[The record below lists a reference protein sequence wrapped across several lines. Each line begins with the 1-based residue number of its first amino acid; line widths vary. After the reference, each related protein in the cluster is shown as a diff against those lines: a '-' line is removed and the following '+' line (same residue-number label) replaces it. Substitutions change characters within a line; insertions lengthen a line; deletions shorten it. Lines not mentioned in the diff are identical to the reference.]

1 MAIRGFGTSID
12 TFDCRCR
19 RVIGSE
25 VRRTVVLT
33 VLALCLSSCDR
44 IDLSDITTA
53 SGASSAALGTAVI
66 TANPVAIGAAA
77 TAGGLAGAA
86 LVEDDK
92 SLTTEQIKEV
102 DNPWQ
107 ALLIAFDQVLAHA
120 FEIVI
125 AIGIA
130 VVGLPML
137 LSYLLGR
144 FKQRPE
150 DRKQIEELTTRVA
163 KMRE

>member
-1 MAIRGFGTSID
+1 MGNRHHQKMDRARQV
-12 TFDCRCR
+12 
-19 RVIGSE
+19 RVTHI
-25 VRRTVVLT
+25 
-33 VLALCLSSCDR
+33 VLAVSLLAVTACDR
-44 IDLSDITTA
+44 IDMSDLATTSSA
-53 SGASSAALGTAVI
+53 SGAALTTAVL
-66 TANPVAIGAAA
+66 TTNPMAIGAAA
-77 TAGGLAGAA
+77 AAGGLSGAV
-86 LVEDDK
+86 LVKDDK
-92 SLTTEQIKEV
+92 SLSTEQIKEV

>member
-1 MAIRGFGTSID
+1 MIRASVFAVS
-12 TFDCRCR
+12 
-19 RVIGSE
+19 
-25 VRRTVVLT
+25 L
-33 VLALCLSSCDR
+33 LALTACSR
-44 IDLSDITTA
+44 VDLSDLATTTTA
-53 SGASSAALGTAVI
+53 SGAALGTAVL
-66 TANPVAIGAAA
+66 TTNPIAIGAAA
-77 TAGGLAGAA
+77 AAGGLSGAA

-102 DNPWQ
+102 ENPWQ
-107 ALLIAFDQVLAHA
+107 ALLVAFDQLLANA

-137 LSYLLGR
+137 FSYMLGR

-150 DRKQIEELTTRVA
+150 DKKQIEELTTRVA
-163 KMRE
+163 KMKE

>member
-1 MAIRGFGTSID
+1 
-12 TFDCRCR
+12 
-19 RVIGSE
+19 V
-25 VRRTVVLT
+25 
-33 VLALCLSSCDR
+33 
-44 IDLSDITTA
+44 DLSDLATTTTA
-53 SGASSAALGTAVI
+53 SGAALGTAVL
-66 TANPVAIGAAA
+66 TTNPIAIGAAA
-77 TAGGLAGAA
+77 AAGGLSGAA

-102 DNPWQ
+102 ENPWQ
-107 ALLIAFDQVLAHA
+107 ALLVAFDQLLANA

-137 LSYLLGR
+137 FSYMLGR

-150 DRKQIEELTTRVA
+150 DKKQIEELTTRVA
-163 KMRE
+163 KMKE

>member
-1 MAIRGFGTSID
+1 MGDLYCPQADRA
-12 TFDCRCR
+12 RQV
-19 RVIGSE
+19 RVTHI
-25 VRRTVVLT
+25 
-33 VLALCLSSCDR
+33 VLAVSLLAVTACDR
-44 IDLSDITTA
+44 IDMSDLATTSSA
-53 SGASSAALGTAVI
+53 SGAALTTAVL
-66 TANPVAIGAAA
+66 TTNPMAIGAAA
-77 TAGGLAGAA
+77 AAGGLSGAV
-86 LVEDDK
+86 LVKDDK
-92 SLTTEQIKEV
+92 SLSTEQIKEV

>member
-1 MAIRGFGTSID
+1 M
-12 TFDCRCR
+12 
-19 RVIGSE
+19 RVTHIVVAGS
-25 VRRTVVLT
+25 L
-33 VLALCLSSCDR
+33 LAVTACDR
-44 IDLSDITTA
+44 IDMSDLATTSSA
-53 SGASSAALGTAVI
+53 SGAALTTAVL
-66 TANPVAIGAAA
+66 TTNPMAIGAAA
-77 TAGGLAGAA
+77 AAGGLSGAV
-86 LVEDDK
+86 LVKDDK
-92 SLTTEQIKEV
+92 SLSTEQIKEV

>member
-1 MAIRGFGTSID
+1 MDRARQV
-12 TFDCRCR
+12 
-19 RVIGSE
+19 RVTHI
-25 VRRTVVLT
+25 
-33 VLALCLSSCDR
+33 VLAVSLLAVTACDR
-44 IDLSDITTA
+44 IDMSDLATTSSA
-53 SGASSAALGTAVI
+53 SGAALTTAVL
-66 TANPVAIGAAA
+66 TTNPMAIGAAA
-77 TAGGLAGAA
+77 AAGGLSGAV
-86 LVEDDK
+86 LVKDDK
-92 SLTTEQIKEV
+92 SLSTEQIKEV

>member
-1 MAIRGFGTSID
+1 MIRA
-12 TFDCRCR
+12 C
-19 RVIGSE
+19 
-25 VRRTVVLT
+25 
-33 VLALCLSSCDR
+33 VLAVSLLALTACDR
-44 IDLSDITTA
+44 VDLSDLATTTTA
-53 SGASSAALGTAVI
+53 SGAALGTAVL
-66 TANPVAIGAAA
+66 TTNPIAIGAAA
-77 TAGGLAGAA
+77 AAGGLSGAA

-102 DNPWQ
+102 ENPWQ
-107 ALLIAFDQVLAHA
+107 ALLVAFDQLLANA

-137 LSYLLGR
+137 FSYMLGR

-150 DRKQIEELTTRVA
+150 DKKQIEELTTRVA
-163 KMRE
+163 KMKE

>member
-1 MAIRGFGTSID
+1 VIRA
-12 TFDCRCR
+12 C
-19 RVIGSE
+19 
-25 VRRTVVLT
+25 
-33 VLALCLSSCDR
+33 VLAVSLLALTACSR
-44 IDLSDITTA
+44 VDLSDLATTTTA
-53 SGASSAALGTAVI
+53 SGAALGTAVL
-66 TANPVAIGAAA
+66 TTNPIAIGAAA
-77 TAGGLAGAA
+77 AAGGLSGAA

-102 DNPWQ
+102 ENPWQ
-107 ALLIAFDQVLAHA
+107 ALLVAFDQLLANA

-137 LSYLLGR
+137 FSYMLGR

-150 DRKQIEELTTRVA
+150 DKKQIEELTTRVA
-163 KMRE
+163 KMKE

>member
-1 MAIRGFGTSID
+1 MIRA
-12 TFDCRCR
+12 C
-19 RVIGSE
+19 
-25 VRRTVVLT
+25 
-33 VLALCLSSCDR
+33 VLAVSLLALTACSR
-44 IDLSDITTA
+44 VDLSDLATTTTA
-53 SGASSAALGTAVI
+53 SGAALGTAVL
-66 TANPVAIGAAA
+66 TTNPIAIGAAA
-77 TAGGLAGAA
+77 AAGGLSGAA

-102 DNPWQ
+102 ENPWQ
-107 ALLIAFDQVLAHA
+107 ALLVAFDQLLANA

-137 LSYLLGR
+137 FSYMLGR

-150 DRKQIEELTTRVA
+150 DKRQIEELTTRVA
-163 KMRE
+163 KMKE

>member
-1 MAIRGFGTSID
+1 MIRA
-12 TFDCRCR
+12 C
-19 RVIGSE
+19 
-25 VRRTVVLT
+25 
-33 VLALCLSSCDR
+33 VLAVSLLALTACSR
-44 IDLSDITTA
+44 VDLSDLATTTTA
-53 SGASSAALGTAVI
+53 SGAALGTAVL
-66 TANPVAIGAAA
+66 TTNPIAIGAAA
-77 TAGGLAGAA
+77 AAGGLSGAA

-102 DNPWQ
+102 ENPWQ
-107 ALLIAFDQVLAHA
+107 ALLVAFDQLLANA

-137 LSYLLGR
+137 FSYMLGR

-150 DRKQIEELTTRVA
+150 DKKQIEELTTRVA
-163 KMRE
+163 KMKE

>member
-1 MAIRGFGTSID
+1 
-12 TFDCRCR
+12 
-19 RVIGSE
+19 V
-25 VRRTVVLT
+25 
-33 VLALCLSSCDR
+33 
-44 IDLSDITTA
+44 DLSDLATTTTA
-53 SGASSAALGTAVI
+53 SGAALGTAVL
-66 TANPVAIGAAA
+66 TTNPIAIGAAA
-77 TAGGLAGAA
+77 AAGGLSGAA

-102 DNPWQ
+102 ENPWQ
-107 ALLIAFDQVLAHA
+107 ALLVAFDQLLANA

-137 LSYLLGR
+137 FSYMLGR

-150 DRKQIEELTTRVA
+150 DKRQIEELTTRVA
-163 KMRE
+163 KMKE

>member
-1 MAIRGFGTSID
+1 MIRAG
-12 TFDCRCR
+12 
-19 RVIGSE
+19 
-25 VRRTVVLT
+25 
-33 VLALCLSSCDR
+33 VLAVSLLAFTACDR
-44 IDLSDITTA
+44 VDLSDLATTTTA
-53 SGASSAALGTAVI
+53 SGAALGTAVL
-66 TANPVAIGAAA
+66 TTNPIAIGAAA
-77 TAGGLAGAA
+77 AAGGLSGAA

-102 DNPWQ
+102 ENPWQ
-107 ALLIAFDQVLAHA
+107 ALLVAFDQLLANA

-137 LSYLLGR
+137 FSYMLGR

-150 DRKQIEELTTRVA
+150 DKKQIEELTTRVA
-163 KMRE
+163 KMKK

>member
-1 MAIRGFGTSID
+1 MDRARQV
-12 TFDCRCR
+12 
-19 RVIGSE
+19 RVTHI
-25 VRRTVVLT
+25 
-33 VLALCLSSCDR
+33 VLAVSLLAVTACDR
-44 IDLSDITTA
+44 IDMSDLATTSSA
-53 SGASSAALGTAVI
+53 SGAALTTAVL
-66 TANPVAIGAAA
+66 TTNPMAIGAAA
-77 TAGGLAGAA
+77 AAGGLSGAV
-86 LVEDDK
+86 LVKDDK
-92 SLTTEQIKEV
+92 SLSTEQIKEV
-102 DNPWQ
+102 ENPWQ

>member
-1 MAIRGFGTSID
+1 MMDRARQV
-12 TFDCRCR
+12 
-19 RVIGSE
+19 RVTHI
-25 VRRTVVLT
+25 
-33 VLALCLSSCDR
+33 VLAVSLLAVTACDR
-44 IDLSDITTA
+44 IDMSDLATTSSA
-53 SGASSAALGTAVI
+53 SGAALTTAVL
-66 TANPVAIGAAA
+66 TTNPMAIGAAA
-77 TAGGLAGAA
+77 AAGGLSGAV
-86 LVEDDK
+86 LVKDDK
-92 SLTTEQIKEV
+92 SLSTEQIKEV
-102 DNPWQ
+102 ENPWQ

>member
-1 MAIRGFGTSID
+1 MDSTFKVRIIQIVFAMSLMGF
-12 TFDCRCR
+12 
-19 RVIGSE
+19 
-25 VRRTVVLT
+25 
-33 VLALCLSSCDR
+33 AACDR
-44 IDLSDITTA
+44 VDLSDISTA

-130 VVGLPML
+130 VVGMPML
-137 LSYLLGR
+137 FSYLLGR
-144 FKQRPE
+144 FRQRPE
-150 DRKQIEELTTRVA
+150 DRKQIQELTTRVA

>member
-1 MAIRGFGTSID
+1 M
-12 TFDCRCR
+12 
-19 RVIGSE
+19 RVTHI
-25 VRRTVVLT
+25 
-33 VLALCLSSCDR
+33 VLAVSLLAVTACDR
-44 IDLSDITTA
+44 IDMSDLATTSSA
-53 SGASSAALGTAVI
+53 SGAALTTAVL
-66 TANPVAIGAAA
+66 TTNPMAIGAAA
-77 TAGGLAGAA
+77 AAGGLSGAV
-86 LVEDDK
+86 LVKDDK
-92 SLTTEQIKEV
+92 SLSTEQIKEV